1 MFEMNRVAA
10 KIKEGRIRNNLTQN
24 ALADQMGVS
33 YQAVSNWERGNSM
46 PDIAKLEDL
55 CRVLD
60 LDLYDLLGASRETET
75 VRRVLSQTG
84 EPADFTF
91 RDLSGIAPYMEP
103 ETLTELVDACSNQQ
117 IFMQDVVALA
127 PFLDPEQLEAL
138 AARATPADIGQVIAL
153 TPFVSTETT
162 AGLIEQLEDLED
174 FTLDTGLLT
183 ALAPFLSQQKLG
195 ALSQRVQPKSL
206 RSLAGLGPYL
216 SCTALED
223 LISRLEA
230 VDSRDFSAL
239 TALAPFVSS
248 KTLSDLVLRIREGG
262 SSPNAGK

>member
-24 ALADQMGVS
+24 
-33 YQAVSNWERGNSM
+33 
-46 PDIAKLEDL
+46 
-55 CRVLD
+55 
-60 LDLYDLLGASRETET
+60 
-75 VRRVLSQTG
+75 
-84 EPADFTF
+84 
-91 RDLSGIAPYMEP
+91 
-103 ETLTELVDACSNQQ
+103 
-117 IFMQDVVALA
+117 
-127 PFLDPEQLEAL
+127 
-138 AARATPADIGQVIAL
+138 
-153 TPFVSTETT
+153 
-162 AGLIEQLEDLED
+162 
-174 FTLDTGLLT
+174 